1 VSGRRTTHRETYAAA
16 FADYLAARTEDALQ
30 AAYELGRD
38 AVGRELSV
46 LELANIHHE
55 VLRSHLLRASA
66 AAEVERIADAAAEF
80 FLESL
85 SAYEMVQRG
94 LRATRDAAALEQR
107 QTALLRQ
114 LSNFLADASLA
125 VDVTE
130 AMDEL
135 LQLIAEQTRE
145 LVGAACCVAA
155 ASLADDESTL
165 AAICHTPA
173 DDGWRDWVA
182 ADALADAY
190 GAVRGKRGIVRMTRD
205 DLAGHPAFGALAAAG
220 RPLRAWLAAPLTRLD
235 GREFGLIHLFDK
247 EDGDFSDVDTALLL
261 QLAQMSSAAI
271 ERVQLYPGRGVSSPS
286 GPGSFRNTQ

>member
-1 VSGRRTTHRETYAAA
+1 VVSEHREAYAAA
-16 FADYLAARTEDALQ
+16 FAEYLATPSERALQ
-30 AAYELGRD
+30 AAYELGRE

-46 LELANIHHE
+46 LELANVHHR
-55 VLRSHLLRASA
+55 VLRSHLARARA
-66 AAEVERIADAAAEF
+66 GAEVERIADAAAEF

-94 LRATRDAAALEQR
+94 LRAARDAAALEQR
-107 QTALLRQ
+107 QAALLRQ

-130 AMDEL
+130 AIDEL

-155 ASLADDESTL
+155 ASLGDEGL
-165 AAICHTPA
+165 ARAAVCHSSD
-173 DDGWRDWVA
+173 DDGWRGWA
-182 ADALADAY
+182 APATLAEAY
-190 GAVRGKRGIVRMTRD
+190 AAVRDERGTVRMTRD
-205 DLAGHPAFGALAAAG
+205 GLSNHPACAGLAAAD

-235 GREFGLIHLFDK
+235 GRAFGLIHLFDK
-247 EDGDFSDVDTALLL
+247 EEGDFTDVDLEILV

-271 ERVQLYPGRGVSSPS
+271 ERVQLYPIRHGGV
-286 GPGSFRNTQ
+286 